1 MTDNNINLEDNSTDN
16 ISNISLVEE
25 MKKSYLDYAM
35 SVIVSRALPDCR
47 DGLKPVHRRILF
59 AMNESG
65 YNHNKPYRKSARIV
79 GDVMGKYH
87 PHGDSA
93 IYQSMVRMAQDF
105 SMRLELIDGQG
116 NFGSLDGDP
125 PAAMIYTEARL
136 AKVAEKIVADLEKE
150 TVSFQP
156 NYDDSTNEPT
166 VLPAQYPNLLVNGA
180 SGIAVGMATNIA
192 PHNLGEV
199 IDATLHLIEN
209 PNSDLEDLTKFI
221 FGPDFP
227 TGGQIIGKKGILD
240 AFQSGKGGVVLRSKT
255 SIENFKKDRE
265 AIIVNE
271 IPYQVNKSKLM
282 ERIAET
288 VKNNIIEGISD
299 LRDESDRNGVRVVIE
314 LKKDVDSNIIL
325 NQLYKNTLLQTT
337 FNSNMLALNKGKP
350 EQMNLKDMLSA
361 FIDFR
366 EEGITKRTIFDLNKA
381 RDKAHILLG
390 LVVANANID
399 EIIDLIK
406 SSKDSKDARQKLIN
420 KKWKLT
426 EQNVNFIKLVDED
439 TTQLDENIFILT
451 NSQARAILEL
461 RLHRLTSL
469 ERDDIQKDLEELII
483 EIKGYLEILQS
494 RLMLLDEIKKELRE
508 IKKEFA
514 TPRKSEI
521 IDREYEE
528 VNDLRYIQ
536 KEDIVITI
544 SNNGYIK
551 RSLLEN
557 YRAQN
562 RGGKGKTGM
571 STREEDFVKEIH
583 LADTHTKL
591 LVFSSLGK
599 VYALKSHDIP
609 EASLKARGKPIV
621 NLLPFTKDEK
631 IATFLPLPLE
641 EDAWSESLIIFA
653 TKKGMVRKNKL
664 IDVAKSGKRELRETG
679 KLAIKLDSEDQLI
692 GIKLANSVD
701 DILLSTK
708 DGKCLRF
715 PLEKLRLF
723 TGLNSSGVRGIK
735 LEKNNHV
742 ISQAILQHSKID
754 INIRQDYLRAAS
766 DNRKNI
772 TSLKI
777 EFEEL
782 NINEEFLLAL
792 TTNGYGKRSSAYE
805 YRISNR
811 GGKGITGILTSEK
824 NGEVIDCFVVSDN
837 DQIILVTDKGQIIR
851 VNINQIRIAGRST
864 RGVSVFKIPESDSI
878 VSVSR
883 IQELDKDLDE
893 GLGT

>member
-1 MTDNNINLEDNSTDN
+1 MSDNNINSEGGKPDN

-25 MKKSYLDYAM
+25 MQKSYLDYAM

-47 DGLKPVHRRILF
+47 DGLKPVHRRILY

-65 YNHNKPYRKSARIV
+65 YNFNKPYRKSARIV

-87 PHGDSA
+87 PHGDGA

-116 NFGSLDGDP
+116 NFGSQDGDP
-125 PAAMIYTEARL
+125 PAAMRYTEARL
-136 AKVAEKIVADLEKE
+136 AKIAERIVSDLEKE
-150 TVSFQP
+150 TINFQP
-156 NYDDSTNEPT
+156 NYDDSTMEPS

-209 PNSDLEDLTKFI
+209 PNSELEDLTKYI

-227 TGGQIIGKKGILD
+227 TGGQIIGKKGIID
-240 AFQSGKGGVVLRSKT
+240 AFQTGKGGVVLRSKT

-265 AIIVNE
+265 AIIIHEV
-271 IPYQVNKSKLM
+271 PYQVNKAKLI

-314 LKKDVDSNIIL
+314 LKKDVDSKIIL

-350 EQMNLKDMLSA
+350 EQMNLKEMLVA

-366 EEGITKRTIFDLNKA
+366 EEVITKKTIFDLNKA
-381 RDKAHILLG
+381 RDKAHVLLG

-399 EIIDLIK
+399 EIIELIK
-406 SSKDSKDARQKLIN
+406 SSKDSKEARQKLIN
-420 KKWKLT
+420 KKWQLS
-426 EQNVNFIKLVDED
+426 EQNVNFIKLVDEG
-439 TTQLDENIFILT
+439 TTQLNKNIFT
-451 NSQARAILEL
+451 FTETQARAILEL

-469 ERDDIQKDLEELII
+469 ERDDIQKDLEQLIL

-494 RLMLLDEIKKELRE
+494 RSILLEEIKQELIE

-521 IDREYEE
+521 IDREYED
-528 VNDLRYIQ
+528 VDDLKYIQ

-621 NLLPFTKDEK
+621 NLLPFSKEEK
-631 IATFLPLPLE
+631 IATFLPLL
-641 EDAWSESLIIFA
+641 SLIHI
-653 TKKGMVRKNKL
+653 
-664 IDVAKSGKRELRETG
+664 
-679 KLAIKLDSEDQLI
+679 
-692 GIKLANSVD
+692 
-701 DILLSTK
+701 
-708 DGKCLRF
+708 
-715 PLEKLRLF
+715 
-723 TGLNSSGVRGIK
+723 
-735 LEKNNHV
+735 
-742 ISQAILQHSKID
+742 
-754 INIRQDYLRAAS
+754 
-766 DNRKNI
+766 
-772 TSLKI
+772 
-777 EFEEL
+777 
-782 NINEEFLLAL
+782 
-792 TTNGYGKRSSAYE
+792 
-805 YRISNR
+805 
-811 GGKGITGILTSEK
+811 
-824 NGEVIDCFVVSDN
+824 
-837 DQIILVTDKGQIIR
+837 
-851 VNINQIRIAGRST
+851 
-864 RGVSVFKIPESDSI
+864 
-878 VSVSR
+878 
-883 IQELDKDLDE
+883 
-893 GLGT
+893 

>member
-1 MTDNNINLEDNSTDN
+1 MSDNNINSEGSKPDN

-25 MKKSYLDYAM
+25 MQKSYLDYAM

-47 DGLKPVHRRILF
+47 DGLKPVHRRILY

-65 YNHNKPYRKSARIV
+65 YNYNKPYRKSARIV

-87 PHGDSA
+87 PHGDGA

-125 PAAMIYTEARL
+125 PAAMRYTEARL

-150 TVSFQP
+150 TITFQP
-156 NYDDSTNEPT
+156 NYDDSTLEPS

-209 PNSDLEDLTKFI
+209 PNTQLEDLTKYI

-227 TGGQIIGKKGILD
+227 TGGQIIGKKGIID
-240 AFQSGKGGVVLRSKT
+240 AFQTGKGGVVLRSKT

-265 AIIVNE
+265 AIIIHE
-271 IPYQVNKSKLM
+271 IPYQVNKSKLI

-288 VKNNIIEGISD
+288 AKNNIIEGISD
-299 LRDESDRNGVRVVIE
+299 LRDESDRNGVRVVVE
-314 LKKDVDSNIIL
+314 LKKDVDANIIL

-350 EQMNLKDMLSA
+350 EQMNLKEMLAA

-366 EEGITKRTIFDLNKA
+366 EEVITKRTIFDLNKA
-381 RDKAHILLG
+381 RDKAHVLLG

-399 EIIDLIK
+399 EIIELIK
-406 SSKDSKDARQKLIN
+406 SSKDSKEARQKLIDQ
-420 KKWKLT
+420 KWKLS
-426 EQNVNFIKLVDED
+426 EKNINFIKLVDEG
-439 TTQLDENIFILT
+439 TTQLNKNIFILT
-451 NSQARAILEL
+451 ETQARAILEL

-469 ERDDIQKDLEELII
+469 ERDDIQKDLEQLIL
-483 EIKGYLEILQS
+483 EIRGYLEVLQS
-494 RLMLLDEIKKELRE
+494 RSKLLDEIKQELIE

-528 VNDLRYIQ
+528 VDDLKYIQ

-621 NLLPFTKDEK
+621 NLLPFSKDEK

-641 EDAWSESLIIFA
+641 EETWNESFIIFA
-653 TKKGMVRKNKL
+653 TKNGMIRKNKL
-664 IDVAKSGKRELRETG
+664 IDVAKSGKRELRESG
-679 KLAIKLDSEDQLI
+679 KLAIKLDPSDQLI
-692 GIKLANSVD
+692 GIKLANQD
-701 DILLSTK
+701 DDMLLSSK
-708 DGKCLRF
+708 NGKCLRF
-715 PLEKLRLF
+715 PLAKLRLF
-723 TGLNSSGVRGIK
+723 SGLNSSGVKGIK
-735 LEKNNHV
+735 LEKNNYV
-742 ISQAILQHSKID
+742 ISQAILKHSKID
-754 INIRQDYLRAAS
+754 MNIRQDYLRAAS
-766 DNRKNI
+766 ENRKNAS
-772 TSLKI
+772 SLSS

-782 NINEEFLLAL
+782 NKNEEFLLAL

-824 NGEVIDCFVVSDN
+824 NGEVLDCFVINED

-851 VNINQIRIAGRST
+851 INVNQIRIAGRST
-864 RGVSVFKIPESDSI
+864 KGVSVFKIPEGDSI

-883 IQELDKDLDE
+883 IPDIDN
-893 GLGT
+893 

>member
-1 MTDNNINLEDNSTDN
+1 MTDNNINSEDNSTDN

-65 YNHNKPYRKSARIV
+65 YNFNKPYRKSARIV

-125 PAAMIYTEARL
+125 PAAMRYTEARL

-156 NYDDSTNEPT
+156 NYDDSTKEPT

-209 PNSDLEDLTKFI
+209 PNSELEDLTKFI

-227 TGGQIIGKKGILD
+227 TGGQIIGKKGIID
-240 AFQSGKGGVVLRSKT
+240 AFQTGRGGVVLRSKT

-299 LRDESDRNGVRVVIE
+299 LRDESDRNGVRIVIE

-366 EEGITKRTIFDLNKA
+366 EEVITKRTIFDLNKA

-399 EIIDLIK
+399 EIILLIK
-406 SSKDSKDARQKLIN
+406 SSKDSKEARKKLID
-420 KKWKLT
+420 KKWKLS
-426 EQNVNFIKLVDED
+426 EQNVNFIKLVDEE
-439 TTQLDENIFILT
+439 TTQLDKNTFILSD
-451 NSQARAILEL
+451 SQARAILEL

-469 ERDDIQKDLEELII
+469 ERDDIQKDLEELIL
-483 EIKGYLEILQS
+483 EIKGFLEILQS
-494 RLMLLDEIKKELRE
+494 RLMLLDEIKKELKD

-621 NLLPFTKDEK
+621 NLLPFTKNEK

-641 EDAWSESLIIFA
+641 EDSWSSSMIIFA

-664 IDVAKSGKRELRETG
+664 IDVAKSGKRELRESG

-692 GIKLANSVD
+692 GINLANHDD

-735 LEKNNHV
+735 LEKNNYV
-742 ISQAILQHSKID
+742 ISQAILKHSKID

-766 DNRKNI
+766 ENRKN
-772 TSLKI
+772 TSSLKP
-777 EFEEL
+777 EFAEL
-782 NINEEFLLAL
+782 DIHEEFLLSL
-792 TTNGYGKRSSAYE
+792 TTNGFGKRSSAYE

-824 NGEVIDCFVVSDN
+824 NGDVIDCFVVNNN

-851 VNINQIRIAGRST
+851 VNVNQIRIAGRST
-864 RGVSVFKIPESDSI
+864 RGVSIFKIPESDSI

-883 IQELDKDLDE
+883 IQELDA
-893 GLGT
+893 

>member
-1 MTDNNINLEDNSTDN
+1 MSDNNINSEGSKPDN

-25 MKKSYLDYAM
+25 MQKSYLDYAM

-47 DGLKPVHRRILF
+47 DGLKPVHRRILY

-65 YNHNKPYRKSARIV
+65 YNFNKPYRKSARIV

-87 PHGDSA
+87 PHGDGA

-116 NFGSLDGDP
+116 NFGSQDGDP
-125 PAAMIYTEARL
+125 PAAMRYTEARL
-136 AKVAEKIVADLEKE
+136 AKVAERIVSDLEKE
-150 TVSFQP
+150 TINFQP
-156 NYDDSTNEPT
+156 NYDDSTMEPS

-209 PNSDLEDLTKFI
+209 PNSELEDLTKYI

-227 TGGQIIGKKGILD
+227 TGGQIIGKKGIID
-240 AFQSGKGGVVLRSKT
+240 AFQTGKGGVVLRSKT

-265 AIIVNE
+265 AIIIHEV
-271 IPYQVNKSKLM
+271 PYQVNKAKLI

-314 LKKDVDSNIIL
+314 LKKDVDSKIIL

-350 EQMNLKDMLSA
+350 EQMNLKEMLVA

-366 EEGITKRTIFDLNKA
+366 EEVITKRTIFDLNKA
-381 RDKAHILLG
+381 RDKAHVLLG

-399 EIIDLIK
+399 EIIELIK
-406 SSKDSKDARQKLIN
+406 SSKDSKEARQKLIN
-420 KKWKLT
+420 KKWKLS
-426 EQNVNFIKLVDED
+426 EQNINFIKLVDEA
-439 TTQLDENIFILT
+439 TTQLNKNIFTLT
-451 NSQARAILEL
+451 ESQARAILEL

-469 ERDDIQKDLEELII
+469 ERDDIQKDLEKLIL

-494 RLMLLDEIKKELRE
+494 RSILLEEIKQELIE

-528 VNDLRYIQ
+528 VDDLKYIQ

-621 NLLPFTKDEK
+621 NLLPFSKEEK

-641 EDAWSESLIIFA
+641 EETWHESLIIFA
-653 TKKGMVRKNKL
+653 TKNGMVRKNKL

-679 KLAIKLDSEDQLI
+679 KLSIKLDPSDELI
-692 GIKLANSVD
+692 GIKLANKDD
-701 DILLSTK
+701 DILLSSK
-708 DGKCLRF
+708 NGKCLRF

-723 TGLNSSGVRGIK
+723 SGLNSSGVRGIK
-735 LEKNNHV
+735 LEKNNYV
-742 ISQAILQHSKID
+742 ISQAILKHSKID
-754 INIRQDYLRAAS
+754 MSIRQDYLRAAS
-766 DNRKNI
+766 ENRKN
-772 TSLKI
+772 TSSLSS

-782 NINEEFLLAL
+782 NKNEEFLLAL

-811 GGKGITGILTSEK
+811 GGKGITGIITSEK
-824 NGEVIDCFVVSDN
+824 NGEVLDCFVINED

-851 VNINQIRIAGRST
+851 ININQIRIAGRST
-864 RGVSVFKIPESDSI
+864 KGVSVFKIPEGDSI

-883 IQELDKDLDE
+883 IPDIEA
-893 GLGT
+893 

>member
-1 MTDNNINLEDNSTDN
+1 MSDNNINSEGSKPDN

-25 MKKSYLDYAM
+25 MQKSYLDYAM

-47 DGLKPVHRRILF
+47 DGLKPVHRRILY

-65 YNHNKPYRKSARIV
+65 YNFNKPYRKSARIV

-87 PHGDSA
+87 PHGDGA

-116 NFGSLDGDP
+116 NFGSQDGDP
-125 PAAMIYTEARL
+125 PAAMRYTEARL
-136 AKVAEKIVADLEKE
+136 AKVAERIVSDLEKE
-150 TVSFQP
+150 TINFQP
-156 NYDDSTNEPT
+156 NYDDSTMEPS

-209 PNSDLEDLTKFI
+209 PNSELEDLTKYI

-227 TGGQIIGKKGILD
+227 TGGQIIGKKGIID
-240 AFQSGKGGVVLRSKT
+240 AFQTGKGGVVLRSKT

-265 AIIVNE
+265 AIIIHEV
-271 IPYQVNKSKLM
+271 PYQVNKAKLI

-314 LKKDVDSNIIL
+314 LKKDVDSKIIL

-350 EQMNLKDMLSA
+350 EQMNLKEMLVA

-366 EEGITKRTIFDLNKA
+366 EEVITKRTIFDLNKA
-381 RDKAHILLG
+381 RDKAHVLLG

-399 EIIDLIK
+399 EIIELIK
-406 SSKDSKDARQKLIN
+406 SSQDSKEARQKLIN
-420 KKWKLT
+420 KKWQLSEK
-426 EQNVNFIKLVDED
+426 NVNFIKLVDEG
-439 TTQLDENIFILT
+439 TTQLNKNIFTLT
-451 NSQARAILEL
+451 ESQARAILEL

-469 ERDDIQKDLEELII
+469 ERDDIQKDLEQLIL

-494 RLMLLDEIKKELRE
+494 RSILLEEIKQELIE

-528 VNDLRYIQ
+528 VDDLKYIQ

-621 NLLPFTKDEK
+621 NLLPFSKEEK
-631 IATFLPLPLE
+631 IATFLPLPIE
-641 EDAWSESLIIFA
+641 EETWNESLIIFA
-653 TKKGMVRKNKL
+653 TKNGMVRKNKL
-664 IDVAKSGKRELRETG
+664 IDVAKSGKRELRESG
-679 KLAIKLDSEDQLI
+679 KLAIKLDPSDQLI
-692 GIKLANSVD
+692 GIKLANKDD
-701 DILLSTK
+701 DILLSSK
-708 DGKCLRF
+708 NGKCLRF

-723 TGLNSSGVRGIK
+723 SGLNSSGVRGIK
-735 LEKNNHV
+735 LEKNNYV
-742 ISQAILQHSKID
+742 ISQAILKHSKID
-754 INIRQDYLRAAS
+754 MSVRQDYLRAAS
-766 DNRKNI
+766 ENRKN
-772 TSLKI
+772 TSTLKS

-782 NINEEFLLAL
+782 NKNEEFLLAL
-792 TTNGYGKRSSAYE
+792 TTNGFGKRSSAYE

-824 NGEVIDCFVVSDN
+824 NGEVLDCFVIYED

-851 VNINQIRIAGRST
+851 INVSQIRIAGRST
-864 RGVSVFKIPESDSI
+864 KGVSVFKIPEGDSI

-883 IQELDKDLDE
+883 IPDID
-893 GLGT
+893 T

>member
-1 MTDNNINLEDNSTDN
+1 VSDNNINSEGSKPDN

-25 MKKSYLDYAM
+25 MQKSYLDYAM

-47 DGLKPVHRRILF
+47 DGLKPVHRRILY

-65 YNHNKPYRKSARIV
+65 YNYNKPYRKSARIV

-87 PHGDSA
+87 PHGDGA

-125 PAAMIYTEARL
+125 PAAMRYTEARL

-150 TVSFQP
+150 TITFQP
-156 NYDDSTNEPT
+156 NYDDSTLEPS

-209 PNSDLEDLTKFI
+209 PNTQLEDLTKYI

-227 TGGQIIGKKGILD
+227 TGGQIIGKKGIID
-240 AFQSGKGGVVLRSKT
+240 AFQTGKGGVVLRSKT

-265 AIIVNE
+265 AIIIHE
-271 IPYQVNKSKLM
+271 IPYQVNKSKLI

-288 VKNNIIEGISD
+288 AKNNIIEGISD
-299 LRDESDRNGVRVVIE
+299 LRDESDRNGVRVVVE
-314 LKKDVDSNIIL
+314 LKKDVDANIIL

-350 EQMNLKDMLSA
+350 EQMNLKEMLAA

-366 EEGITKRTIFDLNKA
+366 EEVITKRTIFDLNKA
-381 RDKAHILLG
+381 RDKAHVLLG

-399 EIIDLIK
+399 EIIELIK
-406 SSKDSKDARQKLIN
+406 SSKDSKEARQKLIDQ
-420 KKWKLT
+420 KWKLS
-426 EQNVNFIKLVDED
+426 EKNINFIKLVDEG
-439 TTQLDENIFILT
+439 TTQLNKNIFILT
-451 NSQARAILEL
+451 ETQARAILEL

-469 ERDDIQKDLEELII
+469 ERDDIQKDLEQLIL
-483 EIKGYLEILQS
+483 EIRGYLEVLQS
-494 RLMLLDEIKKELRE
+494 RSKLLDEIKQELIE

-528 VNDLRYIQ
+528 VDDLKYIQ

-621 NLLPFTKDEK
+621 NLLPFSKDEK

-641 EDAWSESLIIFA
+641 EETWNESFIIFA
-653 TKKGMVRKNKL
+653 TKNGMIRKNKL
-664 IDVAKSGKRELRETG
+664 IDVAKSGKRELRESG
-679 KLAIKLDSEDQLI
+679 KLAIKLDPSDQLI
-692 GIKLANSVD
+692 GIKLANQD
-701 DILLSTK
+701 DDMLLSSK
-708 DGKCLRF
+708 NGKCLRF
-715 PLEKLRLF
+715 PLAKLRLF
-723 TGLNSSGVRGIK
+723 SGLNSSGVKGIK
-735 LEKNNHV
+735 LEKNNYV
-742 ISQAILQHSKID
+742 ISQAILKHSKID
-754 INIRQDYLRAAS
+754 MNIRQDYLRAAS
-766 DNRKNI
+766 ENRKNAS
-772 TSLKI
+772 SLSS

-782 NINEEFLLAL
+782 NKNEEFLLAL

-824 NGEVIDCFVVSDN
+824 NGEVLDCFVINED

-851 VNINQIRIAGRST
+851 INVNQIRIAGRST
-864 RGVSVFKIPESDSI
+864 KGVSVFKIPEGDSI

-883 IQELDKDLDE
+883 IPDIDN
-893 GLGT
+893 

>member
-1 MTDNNINLEDNSTDN
+1 MSDNNINSEDSKPDN
-16 ISNISLVEE
+16 ISNISLVDE
-25 MKKSYLDYAM
+25 MQKSYLDYAM

-47 DGLKPVHRRILF
+47 DGLKPVHRRILYS
-59 AMNESG
+59 MNESG
-65 YNHNKPYRKSARIV
+65 YNFNKPYRKSARIV

-87 PHGDSA
+87 PHGDGA
-93 IYQSMVRMAQDF
+93 IYQSMVRMAQNF

-125 PAAMIYTEARL
+125 PAAMRYTEARL
-136 AKVAEKIVADLEKE
+136 AKVAEKIVADLDKE
-150 TVSFQP
+150 TISFQP
-156 NYDDSTNEPT
+156 NYDDSTLEPA
-166 VLPAQYPNLLVNGA
+166 VLPAQFPNLLVNGA

-209 PNSDLEDLTKFI
+209 PESEIKEITKFI
-221 FGPDFP
+221 LGPDFP

-240 AFQSGKGGVVLRSKT
+240 AFQTGKGGVIIRSKT

-265 AIIVNE
+265 AIIIHE
-271 IPYQVNKSKLM
+271 IPYQVNKSKLI
-282 ERIAET
+282 EKIAET

-314 LKKDVDSNIIL
+314 LKKDVDANIIL

-350 EQMNLKDMLSA
+350 EQMNLREMLAS

-366 EEGITKRTIFDLNKA
+366 EEVITKRTIFDLNKA
-381 RDKAHILLG
+381 RAKAHVLLG

-399 EIIDLIK
+399 EIIEMIK
-406 SSKDSKDARQKLIN
+406 TSNDSKEARNKLIN
-420 KKWKLT
+420 KKWKLS

-439 TTQLDENIFILT
+439 STQLNKNIFVLT
-451 NSQARAILEL
+451 DTQAKAILEL

-469 ERDDIQKDLEELII
+469 ERDDIQKDLEQLIL
-483 EIKGYLEILQS
+483 EIKEYLEILQS
-494 RLMLLDEIKKELRE
+494 RSKLLDVIKEELSQIKKD
-508 IKKEFA
+508 FA

-528 VNDLRYIQ
+528 VDDLKYIQ

-571 STREEDFVKEIH
+571 ATREEDFVKEIH

-641 EDAWSESLIIFA
+641 EDSWDDTLIIFA
-653 TKKGMVRKNKL
+653 TKNGMVRKNKL
-664 IDVAKSGKRELRETG
+664 MDVAKSGKRELRETG
-679 KLAIKLDSEDQLI
+679 KLAIKLDSTDQLI
-692 GIKLANSVD
+692 GIRLANKAD
-701 DILLSTK
+701 DIILSTK
-708 DGKCLRF
+708 NGKCLRF

-723 TGLNSSGVRGIK
+723 SGLNSSGVKGIK
-735 LEKNNHV
+735 LEKNNFV
-742 ISQAILQHSKID
+742 ISQSILKHSKID
-754 INIRQDYLRAAS
+754 INIRQEYLRAAS
-766 DNRKNI
+766 DNRKN
-772 TSLKI
+772 TMNLNPA
-777 EFEEL
+777 FEEL
-782 NINEEFLLAL
+782 NKNEEFLLAL
-792 TTNGYGKRSSAYE
+792 TTNGFGKRSSAYE

-824 NGEVIDCFVVSDN
+824 NGEVIDCFVVQED

-851 VNINQIRIAGRST
+851 VNVNQIRIAGRST
-864 RGVSVFKIPESDSI
+864 KGVSIFKIPDSDSI

-883 IQELDKDLDE
+883 IQEIVK
-893 GLGT
+893 

>member
-1 MTDNNINLEDNSTDN
+1 MSDNNINSEGSKPDN
-16 ISNISLVEE
+16 ISNVSLVEE
-25 MKKSYLDYAM
+25 MQKSYLDYAM

-47 DGLKPVHRRILF
+47 DGLKPVHRRILY

-65 YNHNKPYRKSARIV
+65 YNFNKPYRKSARIV

-87 PHGDSA
+87 PHGDGA

-116 NFGSLDGDP
+116 NFGSQDGDP
-125 PAAMIYTEARL
+125 PAAMRYTEARL
-136 AKVAEKIVADLEKE
+136 AKVAERIVSDLEKE
-150 TVSFQP
+150 TINFQP
-156 NYDDSTNEPT
+156 NYDDSTMEPS

-209 PNSDLEDLTKFI
+209 PNSELEDLTKYI

-227 TGGQIIGKKGILD
+227 TGGQIIGKKGIID
-240 AFQSGKGGVVLRSKT
+240 AFQTGKGGVVLRSKT

-265 AIIVNE
+265 AIIIHEV
-271 IPYQVNKSKLM
+271 PYQVNKAKLI

-314 LKKDVDSNIIL
+314 LKKDVDSKIIL

-350 EQMNLKDMLSA
+350 EQMNLKDMLVA

-366 EEGITKRTIFDLNKA
+366 EEVITKRTIFDLNKA
-381 RDKAHILLG
+381 RDKAHVLLG

-399 EIIDLIK
+399 EIIELIK
-406 SSKDSKDARQKLIN
+406 SSKDSKEARQKLIN
-420 KKWKLT
+420 KKWKLS
-426 EQNVNFIKLVDED
+426 EQNVNFIKLVDES
-439 TTQLDENIFILT
+439 TTQLNKNIFILT
-451 NSQARAILEL
+451 ESQARAILEL

-469 ERDDIQKDLEELII
+469 ERDDIQKDLEQLIL

-494 RLMLLDEIKKELRE
+494 RSILLEEIKQELIE

-528 VNDLRYIQ
+528 VDDLKYIQ

-621 NLLPFTKDEK
+621 NLLPFSKEEK
-631 IATFLPLPLE
+631 IATFLPLPIE
-641 EDAWSESLIIFA
+641 EETWNESLIIFA
-653 TKKGMVRKNKL
+653 TKNGMVRKNKL
-664 IDVAKSGKRELRETG
+664 IDVAKSGKRELRESG
-679 KLAIKLDSEDQLI
+679 KLAIKLDPSDQLI
-692 GIKLANSVD
+692 GIKLANKDD
-701 DILLSTK
+701 DILLSSK
-708 DGKCLRF
+708 NGKCLRF

-723 TGLNSSGVRGIK
+723 SGLNSSGVRGIK
-735 LEKNNHV
+735 LEKNNYV
-742 ISQAILQHSKID
+742 ISQAILKHSKID
-754 INIRQDYLRAAS
+754 MSVRQDYLRAAS
-766 DNRKNI
+766 ENRKN
-772 TSLKI
+772 TSTLKS

-782 NINEEFLLAL
+782 NKNEEFLLAL
-792 TTNGYGKRSSAYE
+792 TTNGFGKRSSAYE

-824 NGEVIDCFVVSDN
+824 NGEVLDCFVIYED

-851 VNINQIRIAGRST
+851 INVNQIRIAGRST
-864 RGVSVFKIPESDSI
+864 KGVSVFKIPEGDSI

-883 IQELDKDLDE
+883 IPDID
-893 GLGT
+893 T

>member
-1 MTDNNINLEDNSTDN
+1 MTDNNINSEDNISDN

-47 DGLKPVHRRILF
+47 DGLKPVHRRILY

-65 YNHNKPYRKSARIV
+65 YNYNKPYRKSARIV

-125 PAAMIYTEARL
+125 PAAMRYTEARL

-150 TVSFQP
+150 TISFQA
-156 NYDDSTNEPT
+156 NYDDSSKEPT

-209 PNSDLEDLTKFI
+209 PKSELVDLTKFI

-240 AFQSGKGGVVLRSKT
+240 AFQTGKGGVVLRSKT

-299 LRDESDRNGVRVVIE
+299 LRDESDRNGVRIVIE

-350 EQMNLKDMLSA
+350 EQMNLKDMLTA
-361 FIDFR
+361 FIEFR
-366 EEGITKRTIFDLNKA
+366 EEVITKRTIFDLNKA

-399 EIIDLIK
+399 EIINLIK
-406 SSKDSKDARQKLIN
+406 SSKDSKEARQKLIN
-420 KKWKLT
+420 KKWKLS
-426 EQNVNFIKLVDED
+426 EQNVNFIKLVDEEI
-439 TTQLDENIFILT
+439 TQLDKNIFILT
-451 NSQARAILEL
+451 DSQARAILEL

-469 ERDDIQKDLEELII
+469 ERDDIQKDLEELIL
-483 EIKGYLEILQS
+483 EIKGHLEILQS
-494 RLMLLDEIKKELRE
+494 RLMLLDEIKKELKE

-514 TPRKSEI
+514 SPRKSEI

-621 NLLPFTKDEK
+621 NLLPFSKDEK
-631 IATFLPLPLE
+631 IASFLPLPLD
-641 EDAWSESLIIFA
+641 EDSWSERLIIFA
-653 TKKGMVRKNKL
+653 TKKGMIRKNKL
-664 IDVAKSGKRELRETG
+664 IDVAKSGKRELRESG

-692 GIKLANSVD
+692 GIKLANYED
-701 DILLSTK
+701 DVLLSTK
-708 DGKCLRF
+708 NGKCLRF

-742 ISQAILQHSKID
+742 ISQAILKHSKID
-754 INIRQDYLRAAS
+754 INVRKDYLRAAS
-766 DNRKNI
+766 ENRKN
-772 TSLKI
+772 TSSLKP
-777 EFEEL
+777 EFAEL

-811 GGKGITGILTSEK
+811 GGKGIAGILTSEK
-824 NGEVIDCFVVSDN
+824 NGEVIDCFVVNDN

-864 RGVSVFKIPESDSI
+864 RGVNVFKIPDSDSI

-883 IQELDKDLDE
+883 IQELD
-893 GLGT
+893 T

>member
-1 MTDNNINLEDNSTDN
+1 
-16 ISNISLVEE
+16 
-25 MKKSYLDYAM
+25 
-35 SVIVSRALPDCR
+35 
-47 DGLKPVHRRILF
+47 
-59 AMNESG
+59 
-65 YNHNKPYRKSARIV
+65 
-79 GDVMGKYH
+79 
-87 PHGDSA
+87 
-93 IYQSMVRMAQDF
+93 
-105 SMRLELIDGQG
+105 
-116 NFGSLDGDP
+116 
-125 PAAMIYTEARL
+125 
-136 AKVAEKIVADLEKE
+136 
-150 TVSFQP
+150 
-156 NYDDSTNEPT
+156 
-166 VLPAQYPNLLVNGA
+166 
-180 SGIAVGMATNIA
+180 
-192 PHNLGEV
+192 
-199 IDATLHLIEN
+199 
-209 PNSDLEDLTKFI
+209 
-221 FGPDFP
+221 
-227 TGGQIIGKKGILD
+227 
-240 AFQSGKGGVVLRSKT
+240 
-255 SIENFKKDRE
+255 
-265 AIIVNE
+265 
-271 IPYQVNKSKLM
+271 M

-299 LRDESDRNGVRVVIE
+299 LRDESDRNGVRIVIE

-350 EQMNLKDMLSA
+350 EQMNLKDMLTA
-361 FIDFR
+361 FIEFR
-366 EEGITKRTIFDLNKA
+366 EEVITKRTIFDLNKA

-399 EIIDLIK
+399 EIINLIK
-406 SSKDSKDARQKLIN
+406 SSKDSKEARQKLIN
-420 KKWKLT
+420 KKWKLS
-426 EQNVNFIKLVDED
+426 EQNVNFIKLVDEEI
-439 TTQLDENIFILT
+439 TQLDKNIFILT
-451 NSQARAILEL
+451 DSQARAILEL

-469 ERDDIQKDLEELII
+469 ERDDIQKDLEELIL
-483 EIKGYLEILQS
+483 EIKGHLEILQS
-494 RLMLLDEIKKELRE
+494 RLMLLDEIKKELKE

-514 TPRKSEI
+514 SPRKSEI

-621 NLLPFTKDEK
+621 NLLPFSKDEK
-631 IATFLPLPLE
+631 IASFLPLPID
-641 EDAWSESLIIFA
+641 EDSWSERLIIFA
-653 TKKGMVRKNKL
+653 TKKGMIRKNKL
-664 IDVAKSGKRELRETG
+664 IDVAKSGKRELRESG

-692 GIKLANSVD
+692 GIKLANYED
-701 DILLSTK
+701 DVLLSTK
-708 DGKCLRF
+708 NGKCLRF

-742 ISQAILQHSKID
+742 ISQAILKHSKID

-766 DNRKNI
+766 ENRKN
-772 TSLKI
+772 TSSLKP
-777 EFEEL
+777 EFAEL
-782 NINEEFLLAL
+782 NVNEEFLLAL

-824 NGEVIDCFVVSDN
+824 NGEVIDCFVVNDN

-864 RGVSVFKIPESDSI
+864 RGVNVFKIPDSDSI

-883 IQELDKDLDE
+883 IQELD
-893 GLGT
+893 T

>member
-1 MTDNNINLEDNSTDN
+1 MSDNNINSEGSKPDN

-25 MKKSYLDYAM
+25 MQKSYLDYAM

-47 DGLKPVHRRILF
+47 DGLKPVHRRILYS
-59 AMNESG
+59 MNESG
-65 YNHNKPYRKSARIV
+65 YNFNKPYRKSARIV

-93 IYQSMVRMAQDF
+93 IYHSMVRMAQDF

-125 PAAMIYTEARL
+125 PAAMRYTEARL
-136 AKVAEKIVADLEKE
+136 AKVAEKIVADLDKE
-150 TVSFQP
+150 TISFQP
-156 NYDDSTNEPT
+156 NYDDSTSEPT
-166 VLPAQYPNLLVNGA
+166 VLPAQFPNLLVNGA

-209 PNSDLEDLTKFI
+209 PHAELDEITKFI
-221 FGPDFP
+221 LGPDFP

-240 AFQSGKGGVVLRSKT
+240 AFQTGKGGVILRSKT

-265 AIIVNE
+265 AIIIHE
-271 IPYQVNKSKLM
+271 IPYQVNKSKLI
-282 ERIAET
+282 EKIAET

-314 LKKDVDSNIIL
+314 LKKDVDANIIL

-350 EQMNLKDMLSA
+350 EQMNLKEMLSA

-366 EEGITKRTIFDLNKA
+366 EEVITKRTIFDLNKA
-381 RDKAHILLG
+381 RDKAHVLLG

-399 EIIDLIK
+399 EIIELIK
-406 SSKDSKDARQKLIN
+406 SSKDSKEARQKLIN
-420 KKWKLT
+420 KKWKLN
-426 EQNVNFIKLVDED
+426 EKNINFIKLVNDD
-439 TTQLDENIFILT
+439 NTQLDKNIYTLT
-451 NSQARAILEL
+451 EAQARAILEL

-469 ERDDIQKDLEELII
+469 ERDDIQKDLEQLIL

-494 RLMLLDEIKKELRE
+494 RSKLLNEIKEELMQ

-514 TPRKSEI
+514 TPRKSQI

-528 VNDLRYIQ
+528 VDDLKYIQ

-599 VYALKSHDIP
+599 VYSLKSYDIP

-621 NLLPFTKDEK
+621 NLLPLNKDEK
-631 IATFLPLPLE
+631 IATFLPLPIDE
-641 EDAWSESLIIFA
+641 ISWSDSLIIFA
-653 TKKGMVRKNKL
+653 TRNGMVRKNKL
-664 IDVAKSGKRELRETG
+664 IDVARSGKRELRETG
-679 KLAIKLDSEDQLI
+679 KLAIKLDSNDQLI
-692 GIKLANSVD
+692 GIKLANKED
-701 DILLSTK
+701 DIILSTK
-708 DGKCLRF
+708 NGKCLRF
-715 PLEKLRLF
+715 PIEKLRLF
-723 TGLNSSGVRGIK
+723 SGLNSSGVRGIK

-742 ISQAILQHSKID
+742 ISQAILKHSKID

-766 DNRKNI
+766 ANRKR
-772 TSLKI
+772 TSNLSS
-777 EFEEL
+777 EFEQL
-782 NINEEFLLAL
+782 KNNEEFLLSL

-824 NGEVIDCFVVSDN
+824 NGEVIDCFVVSED

-851 VNINQIRIAGRST
+851 VNISQIRIAGRST
-864 RGVSVFKIPESDSI
+864 RGVSVFKIPQADSI

-883 IQELDKDLDE
+883 IQDID
-893 GLGT
+893 

>member
-1 MTDNNINLEDNSTDN
+1 MSDNNINSEGSKPDN

-25 MKKSYLDYAM
+25 MQKSYLDYAM

-47 DGLKPVHRRILF
+47 DGLKPVHRRILY

-65 YNHNKPYRKSARIV
+65 YNFNKPYRKSARIV

-87 PHGDSA
+87 PHGDGA

-116 NFGSLDGDP
+116 NFGSQDGDP
-125 PAAMIYTEARL
+125 PAAMRYTEARL
-136 AKVAEKIVADLEKE
+136 AKVAERIVSDLEKE
-150 TVSFQP
+150 TINFQP
-156 NYDDSTNEPT
+156 NYDDSTMEPS

-209 PNSDLEDLTKFI
+209 PNSELEDLTKYI

-227 TGGQIIGKKGILD
+227 TGGQIIGKKGIID
-240 AFQSGKGGVVLRSKT
+240 AFQTGKGGVVLRSKT

-265 AIIVNE
+265 AIIIHEV
-271 IPYQVNKSKLM
+271 PYQVNKAKLI

-314 LKKDVDSNIIL
+314 LKKDVDSKIIL

-350 EQMNLKDMLSA
+350 EQMNLKEMLVA

-366 EEGITKRTIFDLNKA
+366 EEVITKRTIFDLNKA
-381 RDKAHILLG
+381 RDKAHVLLG

-399 EIIDLIK
+399 EIIELIK
-406 SSKDSKDARQKLIN
+406 SSKDSKEARQKLIN
-420 KKWKLT
+420 KKWKLS
-426 EQNVNFIKLVDED
+426 EQNINFIKLVDEG
-439 TTQLDENIFILT
+439 TTQLNKNIFTLT
-451 NSQARAILEL
+451 ESQARAILEL

-469 ERDDIQKDLEELII
+469 ERDDIQKDLEQLIL

-494 RLMLLDEIKKELRE
+494 RSILLEEIKQELIE

-528 VNDLRYIQ
+528 VDDLKYIQ

-621 NLLPFTKDEK
+621 NLLPFSKEEK
-631 IATFLPLPLE
+631 IATFLPLPIE
-641 EDAWSESLIIFA
+641 EETWNESLIIFA
-653 TKKGMVRKNKL
+653 TKNGMVRKNKL
-664 IDVAKSGKRELRETG
+664 IDVAKSGKRELRESG
-679 KLAIKLDSEDQLI
+679 KLAIKLDPSDQLI
-692 GIKLANSVD
+692 GIKLANKDD
-701 DILLSTK
+701 DILLSSK
-708 DGKCLRF
+708 NGKCLRF

-723 TGLNSSGVRGIK
+723 SGLNSSGVRGIK
-735 LEKNNHV
+735 LEKNNYV
-742 ISQAILQHSKID
+742 ISQAILKHSKID
-754 INIRQDYLRAAS
+754 MSVRQDYLRAAS
-766 DNRKNI
+766 ENRKN
-772 TSLKI
+772 TSTLKS

-782 NINEEFLLAL
+782 NKNEEFLLAL
-792 TTNGYGKRSSAYE
+792 TTNGFGKRSSAYE

-824 NGEVIDCFVVSDN
+824 NGEVLDCFVINED

-851 VNINQIRIAGRST
+851 INVNQIRIAGRST
-864 RGVSVFKIPESDSI
+864 KGVSVFKIPEGDSI

-883 IQELDKDLDE
+883 IPDID
-893 GLGT
+893 T

>member
-1 MTDNNINLEDNSTDN
+1 MSENNINSEDSKPDN

-47 DGLKPVHRRILF
+47 DGLKPVHRRILYS
-59 AMNESG
+59 MNESG
-65 YNHNKPYRKSARIV
+65 YNYNKPFRKSARIV

-125 PAAMIYTEARL
+125 PAAMRYTEARL
-136 AKVAEKIVADLEKE
+136 AKVSEKIVADLEKE
-150 TVSFQP
+150 TITFQP
-156 NYDDSTNEPT
+156 NYDDSTLEPS
-166 VLPAQYPNLLVNGA
+166 VLPAQFPNLLVNGA
-180 SGIAVGMATNIA
+180 SGIAVGMATNIV

-199 IDATLHLIEN
+199 IDATLYLIEN
-209 PNSDLEDLTKFI
+209 PQAELADLSEFI
-221 FGPDFP
+221 KGPDFP
-227 TGGQIIGKKGILD
+227 TGGQIIGKKGIIEG
-240 AFQSGKGGVVLRSKT
+240 FQTGKGGVILRSKT
-255 SIENFKKDRE
+255 SIEIFKKDRE
-265 AIIVNE
+265 AIIIHE
-271 IPYQVNKSKLM
+271 IPYQVNKSKLI
-282 ERIAET
+282 EKIAET
-288 VKNNIIEGISD
+288 VKNNIVEGISD

-314 LKKDVDSNIIL
+314 LKKDVDSKIIL
-325 NQLYKNTLLQTT
+325 NNLYKHTLLQTS

-350 EQMNLKDMLSA
+350 EQMNLKQMLEA

-366 EEGITKRTIFDLNKA
+366 EEVITKKTIFDLNKA
-381 RDKAHILLG
+381 RDKAHILIG
-390 LVVANANID
+390 LVVANTHID
-399 EIIDLIK
+399 EIIELIK
-406 SSKDSKDARQKLIN
+406 SSKDSKEARQKLIN

-426 EQNVNFIKLVDED
+426 NENINFIKLVEED
-439 TTQLDENIFILT
+439 NIQLNKNIFILSE
-451 NSQARAILEL
+451 NQAKAILEL

-469 ERDDIQKDLEELII
+469 ERDDIRKDLEEIII
-483 EIKGYLEILQS
+483 EIKNYLKILQS
-494 RLMLLDEIKKELRE
+494 RSILLNVIKKELNE
-508 IKKEFA
+508 IKNDYA

-521 IDREYEE
+521 IDKEYEE
-528 VNDLRYIQ
+528 IDDLKYIQ

-599 VYALKSHDIP
+599 VYSLKSHDIP

-621 NLLPFTKDEK
+621 NLLPFSKEEK
-631 IATFLPLPLE
+631 IATFLPLPLNE
-641 EDAWSESLIIFA
+641 NSWSENLIIFA
-653 TKKGMVRKNKL
+653 TKNGMVRKNKL

-679 KLAIKLDSEDQLI
+679 KIAIKLDSNDQLI
-692 GIKLANSVD
+692 GIKLANRDD

-708 DGKCLRF
+708 NGKCLRF

-723 TGLNSSGVRGIK
+723 SGLNSSGVRGIN
-735 LEKNNHV
+735 LDKNNYV
-742 ISQAILQHSKID
+742 ISQAILKHSKID
-754 INIRQDYLRAAS
+754 INIRQDYLRAS
-766 DNRKNI
+766 SENRKNA
-772 TSLKI
+772 SNLKP
-777 EFEEL
+777 EFLEL
-782 NINEEFLLAL
+782 NNNEEFLLSL
-792 TTNGYGKRSSAYE
+792 TTNGFGKRSSAYE

-811 GGKGITGILTSEK
+811 GGKGITGILTSKK
-824 NGEVIDCFVVSDN
+824 NGEVIDCFVVNED

-851 VNINQIRIAGRST
+851 INVSQIRIAGRST
-864 RGVSVFKIPESDSI
+864 KGVSVFKIPDSDSI

-883 IQELDKDLDE
+883 IQEIIS
-893 GLGT
+893 

>member
-1 MTDNNINLEDNSTDN
+1 MSDNNINSEGSKPDN

-25 MKKSYLDYAM
+25 MQKSYLDYAM

-47 DGLKPVHRRILF
+47 DGLKPVHRRILY

-65 YNHNKPYRKSARIV
+65 YNFNKPYRKSARIV

-87 PHGDSA
+87 PHGDGA

-116 NFGSLDGDP
+116 NFGSQDGDP
-125 PAAMIYTEARL
+125 PAAMRYTEARL
-136 AKVAEKIVADLEKE
+136 AKVAERIVSDLEKE
-150 TVSFQP
+150 TINFQP
-156 NYDDSTNEPT
+156 NYDDSTMEPS

-209 PNSDLEDLTKFI
+209 PNSELEDLTKYI

-227 TGGQIIGKKGILD
+227 TGGQIIGKKGIID
-240 AFQSGKGGVVLRSKT
+240 AFQTGKGGVVLRSKT

-265 AIIVNE
+265 AIIIHEV
-271 IPYQVNKSKLM
+271 PYQVNKAKLI

-314 LKKDVDSNIIL
+314 LKKDVDSKIIL

-350 EQMNLKDMLSA
+350 EQMNLKDMLVA

-366 EEGITKRTIFDLNKA
+366 EEVITKRTIFDLNKA
-381 RDKAHILLG
+381 RDKAHVLLG

-399 EIIDLIK
+399 EIIELIK
-406 SSKDSKDARQKLIN
+406 SSKDSKEARQKLIN
-420 KKWKLT
+420 KKWKLS
-426 EQNVNFIKLVDED
+426 EQNVNFIKLVDEG
-439 TTQLDENIFILT
+439 TTQLNKNIFT
-451 NSQARAILEL
+451 FTETQERAILEL

-469 ERDDIQKDLEELII
+469 ERDDIQKDLEQLIL

-494 RLMLLDEIKKELRE
+494 RSILLEEIKQELIE

-528 VNDLRYIQ
+528 VDDLKYIQ

-621 NLLPFTKDEK
+621 NLLPFSKEEK
-631 IATFLPLPLE
+631 IATFLPLPIE
-641 EDAWSESLIIFA
+641 EETWNESLIIFA
-653 TKKGMVRKNKL
+653 TKNGMVRKNKL
-664 IDVAKSGKRELRETG
+664 IDVAKSGKRELRESG
-679 KLAIKLDSEDQLI
+679 KLAIKLDPSDQLI
-692 GIKLANSVD
+692 GIKLANKDD
-701 DILLSTK
+701 DILLSSK
-708 DGKCLRF
+708 NGKCLRF

-723 TGLNSSGVRGIK
+723 SGLNSSGVRGIK
-735 LEKNNHV
+735 LEKNNYV
-742 ISQAILQHSKID
+742 ISQAILKHSKID
-754 INIRQDYLRAAS
+754 MSVRQDYLRAS
-766 DNRKNI
+766 SENRKN
-772 TSLKI
+772 TSTLKS
-777 EFEEL
+777 EYEEL
-782 NINEEFLLAL
+782 NKNEEFPLAL
-792 TTNGYGKRSSAYE
+792 TTNGFGKRSSAYE

-824 NGEVIDCFVVSDN
+824 NGEVLDCFVINED

-851 VNINQIRIAGRST
+851 INVSQIRIAGRST
-864 RGVSVFKIPESDSI
+864 KGVSVFKIPEGDSI

-883 IQELDKDLDE
+883 ILDIDN
-893 GLGT
+893 

>member
-1 MTDNNINLEDNSTDN
+1 MSDNSINSEGSSPNNIT
-16 ISNISLVEE
+16 NISLVEE

-47 DGLKPVHRRILF
+47 DGLKPVHRRILYS
-59 AMNESG
+59 MNESG
-65 YNHNKPYRKSARIV
+65 YNFNKPYRKSARIV

-125 PAAMIYTEARL
+125 PAAMRYTEARL
-136 AKVAEKIVADLEKE
+136 AKVAEMIVADLEKE
-150 TVSFQP
+150 TITFQP
-156 NYDDSTNEPT
+156 NYDDSTLEPS

-199 IDATLHLIEN
+199 IEATLHLIEN
-209 PNSDLEDLTKFI
+209 PNAELEDLTKYI

-227 TGGQIIGKKGILD
+227 TGGQIIGKKGIID
-240 AFQSGKGGVVLRSKT
+240 AFQTGKGGVVLRSKT
-255 SIENFKKDRE
+255 SIENYKKDRE
-265 AIIVNE
+265 AIIINE
-271 IPYQVNKSKLM
+271 IPYQVNKSKLI

-314 LKKDVDSNIIL
+314 LKKDVDANIIL

-350 EQMNLKDMLSA
+350 EQMSLKEILVS

-366 EEGITKRTIFDLNKA
+366 EEVITKRTIFDLNKA
-381 RDKAHILLG
+381 RDKAHVLLG

-399 EIIDLIK
+399 EIIELIK
-406 SSKDSKDARQKLIN
+406 SSKDSKEARQKLIN
-420 KKWKLT
+420 KKWKLS
-426 EQNVNFIKLVDED
+426 EQNINFIKLVDEG
-439 TTQLDENIFILT
+439 TTQLNKNIFALT
-451 NSQARAILEL
+451 ENQARAILEL

-469 ERDDIQKDLEELII
+469 ERDDIQKDLEQLIL
-483 EIKGYLEILQS
+483 EIKGYLEVLQS
-494 RLMLLDEIKKELRE
+494 RSKLLDEIKQELIE

-528 VNDLRYIQ
+528 VDDLKYIQ

-621 NLLPFTKDEK
+621 NLLPFSKDEK
-631 IATFLPLPLE
+631 IATFLPLPIE
-641 EDAWSESLIIFA
+641 EETWHESLIIFA
-653 TKKGMVRKNKL
+653 TKNGMIRKNKL

-679 KLAIKLDSEDQLI
+679 KLAIKLDSNDQLI
-692 GIKLANSVD
+692 GIKLANKKD
-701 DILLSTK
+701 DILLSSK
-708 DGKCLRF
+708 NGKCLRF

-723 TGLNSSGVRGIK
+723 SGLNSSGVRGIK
-735 LEKNNHV
+735 LEKNNYV
-742 ISQAILQHSKID
+742 ISQAILKHSKID
-754 INIRQDYLRAAS
+754 MSIRQDYLRAAS
-766 DNRKNI
+766 ENRKNTI
-772 TSLKI
+772 VLNS
-777 EFEEL
+777 EFKEL
-782 NINEEFLLAL
+782 NNNEEFLLAL

-824 NGEVIDCFVVSDN
+824 NGEVLDCFVINED

-851 VNINQIRIAGRST
+851 INVNQIRIAGRST
-864 RGVSVFKIPESDSI
+864 KGVSIFKIPEGDSI

-883 IQELDKDLDE
+883 IPDIDN
-893 GLGT
+893 

>member
-1 MTDNNINLEDNSTDN
+1 MSDNNINSEGSKPDN

-25 MKKSYLDYAM
+25 MQKSYLDYAM

-47 DGLKPVHRRILF
+47 DGLKPVHRRILY

-65 YNHNKPYRKSARIV
+65 YNFNKPYRKSARIV

-87 PHGDSA
+87 PHGDGA

-116 NFGSLDGDP
+116 NFGSQDGDP
-125 PAAMIYTEARL
+125 PAAMRYTEARL
-136 AKVAEKIVADLEKE
+136 AKVAERIVSDLEKE
-150 TVSFQP
+150 TINFQP
-156 NYDDSTNEPT
+156 NYDDSTMEPS

-209 PNSDLEDLTKFI
+209 PNSELEDLTKYI

-227 TGGQIIGKKGILD
+227 TGGQIIGKKGIID
-240 AFQSGKGGVVLRSKT
+240 AFQTGKGGVVLRSKT

-265 AIIVNE
+265 AIIIHEV
-271 IPYQVNKSKLM
+271 PYQVNKAKLI

-314 LKKDVDSNIIL
+314 LKKDVDSKIIL

-350 EQMNLKDMLSA
+350 EQMNLKEMLVA

-366 EEGITKRTIFDLNKA
+366 EEVITKRTIFDLNKA
-381 RDKAHILLG
+381 RDKAHVLLG

-399 EIIDLIK
+399 EIIELIK
-406 SSKDSKDARQKLIN
+406 SSKDSKEARQKLIN
-420 KKWKLT
+420 KKWKLS
-426 EQNVNFIKLVDED
+426 EQNVNFIKLVDEG
-439 TTQLDENIFILT
+439 TTQLNKNIFTLT
-451 NSQARAILEL
+451 ESQARAILEL

-469 ERDDIQKDLEELII
+469 ERDDIQKDLEQLIL

-494 RLMLLDEIKKELRE
+494 RSILLEEIKQELIE

-528 VNDLRYIQ
+528 VDDLKYIQ

-621 NLLPFTKDEK
+621 NLLPFSKEEK
-631 IATFLPLPLE
+631 IATFLPLPIE
-641 EDAWSESLIIFA
+641 EETWNESLIIFA
-653 TKKGMVRKNKL
+653 TKNGMVRKNKL
-664 IDVAKSGKRELRETG
+664 IDVAKSGKRELRESG
-679 KLAIKLDSEDQLI
+679 KLAIKLDPSDQLI
-692 GIKLANSVD
+692 GIKLANKDD
-701 DILLSTK
+701 DILLSSK
-708 DGKCLRF
+708 NGKCLRF

-723 TGLNSSGVRGIK
+723 SGLNSSGVRGIK
-735 LEKNNHV
+735 LEKNNYV
-742 ISQAILQHSKID
+742 ISQAILKHSKID
-754 INIRQDYLRAAS
+754 MSVRQDYLRAAS
-766 DNRKNI
+766 ENRKN
-772 TSLKI
+772 TSTLKS

-782 NINEEFLLAL
+782 NKNEEFLLAL
-792 TTNGYGKRSSAYE
+792 TTNGFGKRSSAYE

-824 NGEVIDCFVVSDN
+824 NGEVLDCFVINED

-851 VNINQIRIAGRST
+851 INVSQIRIAGRST
-864 RGVSVFKIPESDSI
+864 KGVSVFKIPEGDSI

-883 IQELDKDLDE
+883 IPDID
-893 GLGT
+893 T

>member
-1 MTDNNINLEDNSTDN
+1 MSDNNINSEGSKPDN

-25 MKKSYLDYAM
+25 MQKSYLDYAM

-47 DGLKPVHRRILF
+47 DGLKPVHRRILY

-65 YNHNKPYRKSARIV
+65 YNFNKPYRKSARIV

-87 PHGDSA
+87 PHGDGA

-116 NFGSLDGDP
+116 NFGSQDGDP
-125 PAAMIYTEARL
+125 PAAMRYTEARL
-136 AKVAEKIVADLEKE
+136 AKIAERIVSDLEKE
-150 TVSFQP
+150 TINFQP
-156 NYDDSTNEPT
+156 NYDDSTMEPS

-209 PNSDLEDLTKFI
+209 PNSELEDLTKYI

-227 TGGQIIGKKGILD
+227 TGGQIIGKKGIID
-240 AFQSGKGGVVLRSKT
+240 AFQTGKGGVVLRSKT

-265 AIIVNE
+265 AIIIHEV
-271 IPYQVNKSKLM
+271 PYQVNKAKLI

-288 VKNNIIEGISD
+288 AKNNIIEGISD

-314 LKKDVDSNIIL
+314 LKKDVDSKIIL

-350 EQMNLKDMLSA
+350 EQMNLKEMLAA

-366 EEGITKRTIFDLNKA
+366 EEVITKRTIFDLNKA
-381 RDKAHILLG
+381 RDKAHVLLG

-399 EIIDLIK
+399 EIIELIK
-406 SSKDSKDARQKLIN
+406 SSQDSKEARQKLIN
-420 KKWKLT
+420 KKWQLS
-426 EQNVNFIKLVDED
+426 EQNVNFIKLVDEG
-439 TTQLDENIFILT
+439 TTQLNKNIFTLT
-451 NSQARAILEL
+451 ESQARAILEL

-469 ERDDIQKDLEELII
+469 ERDDIQKDLEQLIL

-494 RLMLLDEIKKELRE
+494 RSILLEEIKQELIE

-528 VNDLRYIQ
+528 VDDLKYIQ

-621 NLLPFTKDEK
+621 NLLPFSKEEK
-631 IATFLPLPLE
+631 IATFLPLPIE
-641 EDAWSESLIIFA
+641 EETWNESLIIFA
-653 TKKGMVRKNKL
+653 TKNGMVRKNKL
-664 IDVAKSGKRELRETG
+664 IDVAKSGKRELRESG
-679 KLAIKLDSEDQLI
+679 KLAIKLDPSDQLI
-692 GIKLANSVD
+692 GIKLANKDD
-701 DILLSTK
+701 DILLSSK
-708 DGKCLRF
+708 NGKCLRF

-723 TGLNSSGVRGIK
+723 SGLNSSGVKGIK
-735 LEKNNHV
+735 LEKNNYV
-742 ISQAILQHSKID
+742 ISQAILKHSKID
-754 INIRQDYLRAAS
+754 MSVRQDYLRAAS
-766 DNRKNI
+766 ENRKN
-772 TSLKI
+772 TSTLKS

-782 NINEEFLLAL
+782 NKNEEFLLAL
-792 TTNGYGKRSSAYE
+792 TTNGFGKRSSAYE

-824 NGEVIDCFVVSDN
+824 NGEVLDCFVINED

-851 VNINQIRIAGRST
+851 INVSQIRIAGRST
-864 RGVSVFKIPESDSI
+864 KGVSVFKIPEGDSI

-883 IQELDKDLDE
+883 IPDID
-893 GLGT
+893 T

>member
-1 MTDNNINLEDNSTDN
+1 MTDNNINSEDNISDN

-47 DGLKPVHRRILF
+47 DGLKPVHRRILY

-65 YNHNKPYRKSARIV
+65 YNYNKPYRKSARIV

-125 PAAMIYTEARL
+125 PAAMRYTEARL
-136 AKVAEKIVADLEKE
+136 SKVAEKIVADLEKE
-150 TVSFQP
+150 TISFQA
-156 NYDDSTNEPT
+156 NYDDSSKEPT

-209 PNSDLEDLTKFI
+209 PNSELVDLTNFI

-240 AFQSGKGGVVLRSKT
+240 AFQTGKGGVVLRSKT

-299 LRDESDRNGVRVVIE
+299 LRDESDRNGVRIVIE

-350 EQMNLKDMLSA
+350 EQMNLKDMLTA
-361 FIDFR
+361 FIEFR
-366 EEGITKRTIFDLNKA
+366 EEVITKRTIFDLNKA

-399 EIIDLIK
+399 EIINLIK
-406 SSKDSKDARQKLIN
+406 SSKDSKEARQKLIN
-420 KKWKLT
+420 KKWKLS
-426 EQNVNFIKLVDED
+426 EQDVNFIKLVDEE
-439 TTQLDENIFILT
+439 TTQLDKNIFILT
-451 NSQARAILEL
+451 DSQARAILEL

-469 ERDDIQKDLEELII
+469 ERDDIQKDLEELIL
-483 EIKGYLEILQS
+483 EIKGHLEILQS
-494 RLMLLDEIKKELRE
+494 RLMLLDEIKKELKE

-514 TPRKSEI
+514 SPRKSEI

-621 NLLPFTKDEK
+621 NLLPFSKDEK
-631 IATFLPLPLE
+631 IASFLPLPID
-641 EDAWSESLIIFA
+641 EDSWSERLIIFA
-653 TKKGMVRKNKL
+653 TKKGMIRKNKL
-664 IDVAKSGKRELRETG
+664 IDVAKSGKRELRESG

-692 GIKLANSVD
+692 GIKLANYED
-701 DILLSTK
+701 DVLLSTK
-708 DGKCLRF
+708 NGKCLRF

-742 ISQAILQHSKID
+742 ISQAILKHSKID
-754 INIRQDYLRAAS
+754 INVRKDYLRAAS
-766 DNRKNI
+766 ENRKN
-772 TSLKI
+772 TSSLKS
-777 EFEEL
+777 EFAEL
-782 NINEEFLLAL
+782 NVNEEFLLAL

-811 GGKGITGILTSEK
+811 AGKGITGILTSEK
-824 NGEVIDCFVVSDN
+824 NGEVIDCFVVNDN

-864 RGVSVFKIPESDSI
+864 RGVNVFKIPDSDSI
-878 VSVSR
+878 VSISR
-883 IQELDKDLDE
+883 IQELD
-893 GLGT
+893 T

>member
-1 MTDNNINLEDNSTDN
+1 VSDNNINSEGSKPEN

-25 MKKSYLDYAM
+25 MQKSYLDYAM

-47 DGLKPVHRRILF
+47 DGLKPVHRRILY

-65 YNHNKPYRKSARIV
+65 YNFNKPYRKSARIV

-87 PHGDSA
+87 PHGDGA

-116 NFGSLDGDP
+116 NFGSQDGDP
-125 PAAMIYTEARL
+125 PAAMRYTEARL
-136 AKVAEKIVADLEKE
+136 AKVAERIVSDLEKE
-150 TVSFQP
+150 TINFQP
-156 NYDDSTNEPT
+156 NYDDTTMEPS

-209 PNSDLEDLTKFI
+209 PNSELEDLTKYI

-227 TGGQIIGKKGILD
+227 TGGQIIGKKGIID
-240 AFQSGKGGVVLRSKT
+240 AFQTGKGGVVLRSKT

-265 AIIVNE
+265 AIIIHEV
-271 IPYQVNKSKLM
+271 PYQVNKAKLI

-288 VKNNIIEGISD
+288 AKNNIIEGISD

-314 LKKDVDSNIIL
+314 LKKDVDSKIIL

-350 EQMNLKDMLSA
+350 EQMNLKEMLVA

-366 EEGITKRTIFDLNKA
+366 EEVITKRTIFDLNKA
-381 RDKAHILLG
+381 RDKAHVLLG

-399 EIIDLIK
+399 EIIELIK
-406 SSKDSKDARQKLIN
+406 SSKDSKEARQKLIN
-420 KKWKLT
+420 KNWELS
-426 EQNVNFIKLVDED
+426 EQNINFIKLVDEG
-439 TTQLDENIFILT
+439 TTQLNKNIFTLT
-451 NSQARAILEL
+451 ESQARAILEL

-469 ERDDIQKDLEELII
+469 ERDDIQKDLEQLIL

-494 RLMLLDEIKKELRE
+494 RSILLEEIKKELIE
-508 IKKEFA
+508 IKKEFS

-528 VNDLRYIQ
+528 VDDLKYIQ

-621 NLLPFTKDEK
+621 NLLPFSKEEK

-641 EDAWSESLIIFA
+641 EETWHESLIIFA
-653 TKKGMVRKNKL
+653 TKNGMVRKNKL

-679 KLAIKLDSEDQLI
+679 KLSIKLDPSDELI
-692 GIKLANSVD
+692 GIKLANKDD
-701 DILLSTK
+701 DILLSSK
-708 DGKCLRF
+708 NGKCLRF

-723 TGLNSSGVRGIK
+723 SGLNSSGVRGIK
-735 LEKNNHV
+735 LEKNNYV
-742 ISQAILQHSKID
+742 ISQAILKHSKID
-754 INIRQDYLRAAS
+754 MSIRQDYLRAAS
-766 DNRKNI
+766 ENRKN
-772 TSLKI
+772 TSSLSS

-782 NINEEFLLAL
+782 NKNEEFLLAL

-811 GGKGITGILTSEK
+811 GGKGITGIITSEK
-824 NGEVIDCFVVSDN
+824 NGEVLDCFVINED

-851 VNINQIRIAGRST
+851 ININQIRIAGSLLKEL
-864 RGVSVFKIPESDSI
+864 VYLKYLKE
-878 VSVSR
+878 
-883 IQELDKDLDE
+883 IQLFQFLEFQI
-893 GLGT
+893 